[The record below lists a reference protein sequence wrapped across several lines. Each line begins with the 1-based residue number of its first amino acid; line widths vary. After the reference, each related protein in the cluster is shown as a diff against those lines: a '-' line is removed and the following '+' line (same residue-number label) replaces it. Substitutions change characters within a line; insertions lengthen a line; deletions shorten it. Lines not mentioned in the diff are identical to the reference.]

1 MRWGV
6 LYILCSS
13 LFFST
18 NISAQSVPFS
28 QGKWVKIA
36 VSKQGFYQVSGSQL
50 KSWGLTVPFASSQL
64 QLFNLNTAN
73 LVEKVTANM
82 GVGLNE
88 NAIEVQDGGDGQF
101 DNQDYFLFFSQGNI
115 QWKWNGVLKLFE
127 HRKNAHGD
135 SVYYFISLGK
145 DGKRIQKPNSN
156 YIANATTDI
165 FDERWVM
172 EKDTINILNS
182 GQIWWGPAMGLGVG
196 KQAKITTTLNMEG
209 LVNQTDLIFKL
220 NYAAASNATNAN
232 FELTLNDQKLR
243 TTRVAPISGIYMMML
258 QMWYWIL
265 SAFHFP
271 IIC

>member
-6 LYILCSS
+6 IYILCSS

-28 QGKWVKIA
+28 PGKWVKIA
-36 VSKQGFYQVSGSQL
+36 VSKQGFYQVTATQL

-73 LVEKVTANM
+73 LVEKISANM

-101 DNQDYFLFFSQGNI
+101 DNQDYFLFYSQGNI
-115 QWKWNGVLKLFE
+115 QWKWDGALQLFE
-127 HRKNAHGD
+127 HRKNVHGD

-145 DGKRIQKPNSN
+145 DGKRIQKLNSN
-156 YIANATTDI
+156 YVANATTDI

-172 EKDTINILNS
+172 EKDTINILN
-182 GQIWWGPAMGLGVG
+182 
-196 KQAKITTTLNMEG
+196 K
-209 LVNQTDLIFKL
+209 
-220 NYAAASNATNAN
+220 
-232 FELTLNDQKLR
+232 
-243 TTRVAPISGIYMMML
+243 
-258 QMWYWIL
+258 
-265 SAFHFP
+265 
-271 IIC
+271 